1 MEDLYK
7 QIGLVSVILVSIYF
21 FYKVLQIN
29 TSIMEGFVSKK
40 SKKAA
45 SKNHVSEI
53 RESMKKKT
61 EQLKDTL
68 LISKYKTD
76 YEDIIIELEDYLNLS
91 MLQAINI
98 LSSTS
103 KESLGKDDIELIN
116 NINSVN
122 KFKNTLNGVM
132 KFIDKQ

>member
-7 QIGLVSVILVSIYF
+7 QIGLVTVVLVSIYF

-45 SKNHVSEI
+45 SKSHVSEI
-53 RESMKKKT
+53 RDSMKKKT
-61 EQLKDTL
+61 EHLKDTL
-68 LISKYKTD
+68 LIGKYKTD
-76 YEDIIIELEDYLNLS
+76 YEDIILELEDYLNLS

-103 KESLGKDDIELIN
+103 KDSLGKDDIELIN